1 MPDKK
6 TALSKLADAKKQNLF
21 DSEMDELVSVINSF
35 DEYYT
40 TSCCAGRIV
49 VSESSSD
56 NRKKSYA
63 WLGKWHREVSADE
76 ILSVVSKHKKGVLWL
91 SVEPVIV
98 HVVCETMDS
107 ASKILKSA
115 RASGLKR
122 SGIYQVEP
130 RIIVEVIGVDG
141 FSAPIG
147 SNGKRFAGEKHIDF
161 LVRLANKKIVCNR
174 EKRDAFLKELGCE
187 DYMALNEEKKWR

>member
-6 TALSKLADAKKQNLF
+6 TALSKLTDAKKQNLF
-21 DSEMDELVSVINSF
+21 DKEMEDIVSQINSF

-49 VSESSSD
+49 VSESSPD
-56 NRKKSYA
+56 NMKKSYE

-76 ILSVVSKHKKGVLWL
+76 VLSAVGRHKKGVLWL

-98 HVVCETMDS
+98 HVVCRDMDS

-115 RASGLKR
+115 RVSGLKR

-130 RIIVEVIGVDG
+130 RIIVEIIGVDG

-147 SNGKRFAGEKHIDF
+147 SEGKIFSDEKHIDF
-161 LVRLANKKIVCNR
+161 LIELANKKILCNR
-174 EKRDAFLKELGCE
+174 EKRNAFLGELGHG
-187 DYMALNEEKKWR
+187 AR